1 MKKSIQIV
9 TKHANN
15 KIKNQNQL
23 NSPRNVNKNN
33 NYFTNNSS
41 ISSITSPSIS
51 RKTLESNI

>member
-9 TKHANN
+9 TKHNNN

-51 RKTLESNI
+51 RKTLE